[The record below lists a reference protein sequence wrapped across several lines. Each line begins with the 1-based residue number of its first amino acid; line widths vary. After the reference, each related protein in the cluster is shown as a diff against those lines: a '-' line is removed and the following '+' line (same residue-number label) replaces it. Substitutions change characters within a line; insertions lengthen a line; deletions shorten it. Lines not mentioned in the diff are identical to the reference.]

1 LGSVKI
7 PFPLRRLVARF
18 LWLAPQRALVH
29 FDVMQDE
36 VFRVQE
42 LTLEPE
48 AGAGIGADIYE
59 MRPADPTLPDGACP
73 KALVEARERVLDG
86 EGAGECSPE

>member
-1 LGSVKI
+1 
-7 PFPLRRLVARF
+7 
-18 LWLAPQRALVH
+18 
-29 FDVMQDE
+29 MQDE

-48 AGAGIGADIYE
+48 AGAGIYE
-59 MRPADPTLPDGACP
+59 MRPADPTLPDGARP